1 MTAQA
6 TPSPTPATATATSS
20 TTAGKAPLF
29 AVYGA
34 NGHTGRVVTAELLAR
49 RQHVI
54 LAGRDERALHAVAT
68 ELATPDL
75 VSVLHAPL
83 DDRPALRALAETADV
98 IIHCAGPFTTTGEPV
113 ATAAAETGTA
123 YVDHAI
129 EPHHVK
135 YLFDSLQATAQ
146 RTGAVLVPQMSFY
159 GGLGDLL
166 AAAAAA
172 GLPDVDKVTVGY
184 AVTGWRMT
192 QGAVNTANLLIG
204 EIDRVGFVDGA
215 QRVGPV
221 EIRNAV
227 FPFPPPVGPR
237 TTIVPF
243 PSGEVVTVP
252 RHVPARAVEVQL
264 TASTFEEEQIFT
276 SVDVGPQERAKTEFT
291 VAVQVTGASGG
302 GRNAHV
308 RGRDIWRAGAVV
320 SVEAALRLAGGEGP
334 EKTGVLAPAEAFA
347 APEFLRALAGSG
359 TFALTLPG

>member
-6 TPSPTPATATATSS
+6 SHHESRNT
-20 TTAGKAPLF
+20 PLF

-34 NGHTGRVVTAELLAR
+34 NGHTGRLVAAELHSRGEEL
-49 RQHVI
+49 I
-54 LAGRDERALHAVAT
+54 LAGRNEQALRALAGELGGERVRVHPAT
-68 ELATPDL
+68 
-75 VSVLHAPL
+75 V
-83 DDRPALRALAETADV
+83 DDRPALRALAESADV
-98 IIHCAGPFTTTGEPV
+98 IIHCAGPFTTTAEPV

-129 EPHHVK
+129 EPHPVK
-135 YLFDSLQATAQ
+135 HLFDDLQATAE
-146 RTGAVLVPQMSFY
+146 RTGAVLIPQLSFY

-166 AAAAAA
+166 AAVAAA
-172 GLPDVDKVTVGY
+172 GLPAVDKVTVGY

-204 EIDRVGFVDGA
+204 EIDRIGFRDGA
-215 QRVGPV
+215 QVVGPV

-243 PSGEVVTVP
+243 PSGEVVTIP
-252 RHVPARAVEVQL
+252 RHVPARTVEVQL

-276 SVDVGPQERAKTEFT
+276 SVDASPEERARTEFT
-291 VAVQVTGASGG
+291 VAVQVTAAGGG

-308 RGRDIWRAGAVV
+308 RGRDIWRAGAVA
-320 SVEAALRLAGGEGP
+320 SVEAALRLARGEGP
-334 EKTGVLAPAEAFA
+334 GKTGVLSAAEAFPA
-347 APEFLRALAGSG
+347 RPFLERLAELG
-359 TFALTLPG
+359 TFTATLPPESS

>member
-6 TPSPTPATATATSS
+6 SRQS
-20 TTAGKAPLF
+20 PLF

-34 NGHTGRVVTAELLAR
+34 TGHTGRLVAAELLAR
-49 RQHVI
+49 EQELI
-54 LAGRDERALHAVAT
+54 LSGRNEQALRSLAT
-68 ELATPDL
+68 ELGAPDR
-75 VSVLHAPL
+75 VRVHAAPL

-98 IIHCAGPFTTTGEPV
+98 IIHCAGPFTTTSEPV
-113 ATAAAETGTA
+113 AAAAAETGTV

-129 EPHHVK
+129 EPHPIK
-135 YLFDSLQATAQ
+135 NLFDSFQATAQ
-146 RTGAVLVPQMSFY
+146 RTGAVLIPQMSFY

-166 AAAAAA
+166 AAAAAD
-172 GLPDVDKVTVGY
+172 GLPGVDKVTVGY

-204 EIDRVGFVDGA
+204 EIDRISFVDGA
-215 QRVGPV
+215 QRIGPV
-221 EIRNAV
+221 EVRNAV

-264 TASTFEEEQIFT
+264 TSSTFEEEQIFS
-276 SVDVGPQERAKTEFT
+276 SVDVSPEERAQTEFT
-291 VAVQVTGASGG
+291 VAVQVTGSSGG

-308 RGRDIWRAGAVV
+308 RGRDIWRVGALV
-320 SVEAALRLAGGEGP
+320 SVEAAVQLASGEGP
-334 EKTGVLAPAEAFA
+334 EKTGVLSPAEAFPA
-347 APEFLRALAGSG
+347 AAFLRRLAELDDTLALS
-359 TFALTLPG
+359 LPEG